1 LRRTMRNGAG
11 GLRGHYCDSTMGLE
25 GSAVTEVM
33 GKLSALSF
41 QLGKYGSEP
50 LLKAD
55 SFYGVNSA
63 GLPVKRSIRFA
74 IGG

>member
-1 LRRTMRNGAG
+1 
-11 GLRGHYCDSTMGLE
+11 MGLE